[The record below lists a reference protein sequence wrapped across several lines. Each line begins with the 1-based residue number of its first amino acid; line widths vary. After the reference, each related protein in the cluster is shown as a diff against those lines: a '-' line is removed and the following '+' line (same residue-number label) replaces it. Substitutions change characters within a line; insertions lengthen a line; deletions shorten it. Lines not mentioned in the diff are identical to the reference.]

1 MCAAMQMVL
10 LHSKQEA
17 SKEIL
22 QHLRLL
28 GDGKVSKVER
38 RQNEMRLNDD
48 ASEDFQN
55 KSCWM

>member
-1 MCAAMQMVL
+1 MQMVL